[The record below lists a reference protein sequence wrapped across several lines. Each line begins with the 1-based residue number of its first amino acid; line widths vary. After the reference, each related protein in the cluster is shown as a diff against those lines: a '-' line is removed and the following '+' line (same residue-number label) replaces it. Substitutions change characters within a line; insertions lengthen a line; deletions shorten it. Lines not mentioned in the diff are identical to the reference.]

1 MKKVVRLVLVM
12 LMCCGIAY
20 AEDQDEI
27 NKYFRQLHHLSDSQ
41 LKIMV
46 FSYKMGVEFDL
57 GYSLAA
63 IAWKESNFGL
73 YLMNLADGK
82 LGSFGVYHILL
93 EYAIARN
100 KIKSNWDISRYAE
113 RLVFDNELCANEAIS
128 ELLFWKKYHKKHA
141 NVWRR
146 MFASYNAGTF
156 GIDTEKGRIYAEDAV
171 NRVRALERF
180 FKKKKILDKLK

>member
-1 MKKVVRLVLVM
+1 MKKVIRLVLVM
-12 LMCCGIAY
+12 LMCCSMAY
-20 AEDQDEI
+20 SEDQDEI
-27 NKYFRQLHHLSDSQ
+27 NRYYRQLYRLSDDQ

-46 FSYKMGVEFDL
+46 FSYKMGAEFDL

-156 GIDTEKGRIYAEDAV
+156 GIDTEKGRLYAEDAV

-180 FKKKKILDKLK
+180 FKKKKILEKLK